1 MQISRRSFN
10 TALGGALFLA
20 STPIWAQKGKPRIAL
35 PFFGS
40 EQSSAYLIEALRQ
53 GMIEQGY
60 PDGRVEYDIRY
71 ANGQAQFQEPIV
83 AELVAR
89 NPDVIVVVGPPF
101 VRAVLKF
108 TRTIPIVMANVG
120 DPVGNKF
127 INSLPRPGGNVTGI
141 ATLYET
147 ILPKVAETLHALVPR
162 ATRVAVLLN
171 ENNPTTSA
179 FWQSVESALRTLG
192 KTPVRMNAS
201 SEPQVVEAFGQ
212 MRASGS
218 QAAIV
223 VVDLLFGTLR
233 DRIAALA
240 QAARIPVAY
249 GIREHVAAGGL
260 VSYGPSLSGN
270 FRASARYVAQI
281 LKGVKPAEL
290 PVEQPT
296 RFELVI
302 NRKTAGALGIKIPQE
317 LLLRADEVIG

>member
-1 MQISRRSFN
+1 MSRRSFN
-10 TALGGALFLA
+10 TTLGGALFLA
-20 STPIWAQKGKPRIAL
+20 STPIWAQKSRPRIAL
-35 PFFGS
+35 SFFGS
-40 EQSSAYLIEALRQ
+40 EQASAYLIEALKQ

-60 PDGRVEYDIRY
+60 PDGRVEYDVRY
-71 ANGQAQFQEPIV
+71 ANGQAQLQEPIV

-89 NPDVIVVVGPPF
+89 NPDVIVVAGPPF

-127 INSLPRPGGNVTGI
+127 IDSLPRPGGNVTGI

-147 ILPKVAETLHALVPR
+147 ILPKIAETLHALVPR

-201 SEPQVVEAFGQ
+201 SEPQVVEAFGK

-281 LKGVKPAEL
+281 LKGMKPAEL

-302 NRKTAGALGIKIPQE
+302 NRKTAESLGIKIPPDV
-317 LLLRADEVIG
+317 LLRADEVIE